1 MVDSPQELYQC
12 KTTVPLNGL
21 AQVKLSGAYPLP
33 YGFEVSGVYQNM
45 PGIPIQADVLFFN
58 SAIAG
63 SLGRNLSSCPAA
75 TGACN
80 STVSIPVLEP
90 NKHYEKR
97 MNQLDFRVAKVFRGA
112 GVRVRITFDLY
123 NALNNAPI
131 LARNNNFG
139 TAGQGWGTPTQI
151 MSGRLIKIG
160 GQFSWN

>member
-1 MVDSPQELYQC
+1 
-12 KTTVPLNGL
+12 
-21 AQVKLSGAYPLP
+21 
-33 YGFEVSGVYQNM
+33 
-45 PGIPIQADVLFFN
+45 
-58 SAIAG
+58 
-63 SLGRNLSSCPAA
+63 
-75 TGACN
+75 
-80 STVSIPVLEP
+80 
-90 NKHYEKR
+90 

-139 TAGQGWGTPTQI
+139 TTGQGWGTPTQI